1 MSIEFLANAAS
12 GAAAEA
18 AAKNKFGLVE
28 ALNEGGPI
36 SWSIFIVLVIMSVF
50 SFYILFTK
58 LIEQQKVLGQA
69 KTVRAGFWRAVSLK
83 EGAAKL
89 EKNSAYRQLVDDGI
103 AA

>member
-50 SFYILFTK
+50 SFYISVHQADRTA
-58 LIEQQKVLGQA
+58 EGSWSGQD
-69 KTVRAGFWRAVSLK
+69 RACGLLARC
-83 EGAAKL
+83 
-89 EKNSAYRQLVDDGI
+89 I
-103 AA
+103 A